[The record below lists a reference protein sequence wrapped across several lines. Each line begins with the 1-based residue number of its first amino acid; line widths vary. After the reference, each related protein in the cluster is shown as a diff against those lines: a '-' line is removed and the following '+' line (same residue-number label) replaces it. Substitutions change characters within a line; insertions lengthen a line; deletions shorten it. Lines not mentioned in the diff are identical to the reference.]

1 MNHMKKTALLLS
13 FVAVISVSCSVEG
26 PQGPAGPAG
35 PTGPAGAQGPAGAD
49 GLLAQIFEVE
59 LDFTAANGYASLVE
73 FPATIEV
80 FDTDIV
86 VAYILEEI
94 DNGIDIWE
102 PLPQT
107 LFLGSDILLYG
118 YNYTYFDINFFLDG
132 TVDPTGLDPIYT
144 DGLIFRVAIIPA
156 DFAETLD
163 LTDMNLLM
171 DALQIEA
178 VTKVRQEM

>member
-1 MNHMKKTALLLS
+1 MLVDVEGDREHAGGFDVRLDLFDRCLAALLEEH
-13 FVAVISVSCSVEG
+13 AV
-26 PQGPAGPAG
+26 
-35 PTGPAGAQGPAGAD
+35 
-49 GLLAQIFEVE
+49 
-59 LDFTAANGYASLVE
+59 
-73 FPATIEV
+73 
-80 FDTDIV
+80 
-86 VAYILEEI
+86 